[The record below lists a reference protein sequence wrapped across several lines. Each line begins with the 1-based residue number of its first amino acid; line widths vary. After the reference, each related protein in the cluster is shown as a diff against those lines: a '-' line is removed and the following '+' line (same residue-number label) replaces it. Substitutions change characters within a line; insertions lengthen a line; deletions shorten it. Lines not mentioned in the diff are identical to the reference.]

1 MSFKENFKIYIPSI
15 IGLALVVVS
24 FGAMLGVSNSRT
36 NSISDLE
43 SKKVQLQNKVDQMSV
58 QNKTKVT
65 KVKAQA
71 IGLKSD
77 KVEADN
83 NAVNDLMIYIFNW
96 KSYDEYTKIREDLMT
111 KYYLKSDSSFM
122 TVFMPELFNEEIDGK
137 KYNRIDVNGY
147 NIKYNGIKTYVT
159 NSDSSDVYSYF
170 SIVSVT
176 TQSKN
181 EGSKNF
187 SLALEYKMTK
197 DSKIYDLI
205 GYTLD

>member
-1 MSFKENFKIYIPSI
+1 MFVKKNIKTYIPSI
-15 IGLALVVVS
+15 IGLTLVVVS
-24 FGAMLGVSNSRT
+24 FGVMSGVLSSRT
-36 NSISDLE
+36 NNLSQLE
-43 SKKVQLQNKVDQMSV
+43 SNKIQLQNKIDQMSV
-58 QNKTKVT
+58 QNKTLVT
-65 KVKAQA
+65 KVKSQA
-71 IGLKSD
+71 TGLKSD

-83 NAVNDLMIYIFNW
+83 KAVNDLMTYVFNW

-147 NIKYNGIKTYVT
+147 NIKYNNIKTYVT
-159 NSDSSDVYSYF
+159 SSDSSDVYSYF
-170 SIVSVT
+170 SVVSVT

-181 EGSKNF
+181 EGSKDF

>member
-1 MSFKENFKIYIPSI
+1 MFVKENIKMYIPSI
-15 IGLALVVVS
+15 IGLTLVVVS
-24 FGAMLGVSNSRT
+24 FGVMSGVLSSRT
-36 NSISDLE
+36 NNLSQLE
-43 SKKVQLQNKVDQMSV
+43 SNKIQLQNKIDQMSV
-58 QNKTKVT
+58 QNKTLVT
-65 KVKAQA
+65 KVKSQA
-71 IGLKSD
+71 TGLKSD

-83 NAVNDLMIYIFNW
+83 KAVNDLMTYVFNW

-147 NIKYNGIKTYVT
+147 NIKYNNIKTYVT
-159 NSDSSDVYSYF
+159 SSDSSDVYSYF
-170 SIVSVT
+170 SVVSVT

-181 EGSKNF
+181 EGSKDF

>member
-1 MSFKENFKIYIPSI
+1 MFVKENIKTYIPSI
-15 IGLALVVVS
+15 IGLTLVVVS
-24 FGAMLGVSNSRT
+24 FGVMSGVLSSRT
-36 NSISDLE
+36 NNLSQLE
-43 SKKVQLQNKVDQMSV
+43 SNKIQLQNKIDQMSV
-58 QNKTKVT
+58 QNKTLVT
-65 KVKAQA
+65 KVKSQA
-71 IGLKSD
+71 TGLKSD

-83 NAVNDLMIYIFNW
+83 KAVNDLMTYVFNW

-147 NIKYNGIKTYVT
+147 NIKYNNIKTYVT
-159 NSDSSDVYSYF
+159 SSDSSDVYSYF
-170 SIVSVT
+170 SVVSVT

-181 EGSKNF
+181 EGSKDF

>member
-1 MSFKENFKIYIPSI
+1 MFVKENIKMYIPSI
-15 IGLALVVVS
+15 IGLTLVVIS
-24 FGAMLGVSNSRT
+24 FGVMSGVLSSRT
-36 NSISDLE
+36 NNLSQLE
-43 SKKVQLQNKVDQMSV
+43 SNKIQLQNKIDQMSV
-58 QNKTKVT
+58 QNKTLVT
-65 KVKAQA
+65 KVKSQA
-71 IGLKSD
+71 TGLKSD

-83 NAVNDLMIYIFNW
+83 KAVNDLMTYVFNW

-147 NIKYNGIKTYVT
+147 NIKYNNIKTYVT
-159 NSDSSDVYSYF
+159 SSDSSDVYSYF
-170 SIVSVT
+170 SVVSVT

-181 EGSKNF
+181 EGSKDF

>member
-1 MSFKENFKIYIPSI
+1 MSVKENFKTYIPSV
-15 IGLALVVVS
+15 IGLTLVVASFVIMVS
-24 FGAMLGVSNSRT
+24 VSNSRT
-36 NSISDLE
+36 QFLSQLE
-43 SKKVQLQNKVDQMSV
+43 GKKVQLQNKIDQMSV
-58 QNKTKVT
+58 QNKTTVT

-71 IGLKSD
+71 GGLKSD
-77 KVEADN
+77 KVEADDK
-83 NAVNDLMIYIFNW
+83 AVNDLMTYIFNW

-147 NIKYNGIKTYVT
+147 NVKYNNIKTYVT
-159 NSDSSDVYSYF
+159 NADSSDVYSYF
-170 SIVSVT
+170 AVVSVT

-181 EGSKNF
+181 EGSKDF

-197 DSKIYDLI
+197 DSKIYDLV

>member
-1 MSFKENFKIYIPSI
+1 MSFKENIKTYIPSI
-15 IGLALVVVS
+15 FGLLCVVVS
-24 FGAMLGVSNSRT
+24 FVFMLFVSSSRSNT
-36 NSISDLE
+36 LMDLE
-43 SKKVQLQNKVDQMSV
+43 SKKVQLQNKIDQMSV
-58 QNKTKVT
+58 QNKTIAT

-77 KVEADN
+77 KVAADN
-83 NAVNDLMIYIFNW
+83 KAVNDLMTYVFNW

-122 TVFMPELFNEEIDGK
+122 TVFMPELFNEELDGK

-147 NIKYNGIKTYVT
+147 NIKYNNIKTYVT
-159 NSDSSDVYSYF
+159 GSDSSDVYSYF
-170 SIVSVT
+170 SVVSVT
-176 TQSKN
+176 TQSNN
-181 EGSKNF
+181 EGYKDF

>member
-1 MSFKENFKIYIPSI
+1 MFVKKNIKTYIPSI
-15 IGLALVVVS
+15 IGLTLVVVS
-24 FGAMLGVSNSRT
+24 FGVMSGVLSSRT
-36 NSISDLE
+36 NNLSQLE
-43 SKKVQLQNKVDQMSV
+43 SNKIQLQNKIDQMSV
-58 QNKTKVT
+58 QNKTLVT
-65 KVKAQA
+65 KVKSQA
-71 IGLKSD
+71 TGLKSD

-83 NAVNDLMIYIFNW
+83 KAVNDLMTYVFNW
-96 KSYDEYTKIREDLMT
+96 QSYDEYTKIREDLMT

-147 NIKYNGIKTYVT
+147 NIKYNNIKTYVT
-159 NSDSSDVYSYF
+159 SSDSSDVYSYF
-170 SIVSVT
+170 SVVSVT

-181 EGSKNF
+181 EGSKDF

>member
-1 MSFKENFKIYIPSI
+1 MFVKENIKMYIPSI
-15 IGLALVVVS
+15 IGLTLVVVS
-24 FGAMLGVSNSRT
+24 FGVMSGVLCSRT
-36 NSISDLE
+36 NNLSQLE
-43 SKKVQLQNKVDQMSV
+43 SNKIQLQNKIDQMSV
-58 QNKTKVT
+58 QNKTLVT
-65 KVKAQA
+65 KVKSQA
-71 IGLKSD
+71 TGLKSD

-83 NAVNDLMIYIFNW
+83 KAVNDLMTYVFNW

-147 NIKYNGIKTYVT
+147 NIKYNNIKTYVT
-159 NSDSSDVYSYF
+159 SSDSSDVYSYF
-170 SIVSVT
+170 SVVSVT

-181 EGSKNF
+181 EGSKDF

>member
-15 IGLALVVVS
+15 IGSALVVVS
-24 FGAMLGVSNSRT
+24 FGAMLGVSNSRA

-71 IGLKSD
+71 TGLKSD

-83 NAVNDLMIYIFNW
+83 KAVNDLMTYIFNW

-159 NSDSSDVYSYF
+159 NLDSSDVYSYF

-181 EGSKNF
+181 EGSKDF